1 MAGMN
6 SITIE
11 TLDLLLDKLPV
22 KYAALVVIGVV
33 SCARVSEILTLTR
46 RDLIDENGNIRREIA
61 IIKLKA
67 RRKHDVYRHFS
78 IPQKYVKYII
88 EHLKREEKIGNDS
101 QETPVFRGR
110 NGLPMNRMSVYRFFR
125 RVMGEGYGTHWMRKT
140 GAQSLFKKLCELNPD
155 DQVEC
160 LECLR
165 EFLGHERM
173 ESTIKYLGFKDGKIK
188 KAFRELYGE

>member
-1 MAGMN
+1 MSGMN
-6 SITIE
+6 SIEIE
-11 TLDLLLDKLPV
+11 TLDLLLGKLPV

-46 RDLIDENGNIRREIA
+46 KDLIDENGKIRKIIA

-67 RRKHDVYRHFS
+67 RREKHVYRHFS
-78 IPQKYVKYII
+78 IPQKYVKYVL
-88 EHLKREEKIGNDS
+88 EHLKREEQIGHDS
-101 QETPVFRGR
+101 PETPVFRGK
-110 NGLPMNRMSVYRFFR
+110 NGLPMNRMSVYRYFR
-125 RVMGEGYGTHWMRKT
+125 SIMGEGYGTHWMRKT

-173 ESTIKYLGFKDGKIK
+173 ESTIKYLGFRNGKIK

>member
-1 MAGMN
+1 MN
-6 SITIE
+6 AVTIK
-11 TLDLLLDKLPV
+11 TLDSLLDKLPA

-33 SCARVSEILTLTR
+33 SCARLSKRLTLNR
-46 RDLIDENGNIRREIA
+46 RDLLAENGNIRKDIA

-67 RRKHDVYRHFS
+67 RRKKHVYRHFS
-78 IPQKYVKYII
+78 IPQKYVEYVRA
-88 EHLKREEKIGNDS
+88 HLKREEQIGHDCP
-101 QETPVFRGR
+101 ETPVFRGK
-110 NGLPMNRMSVYRFFR
+110 NGLPMNRMSVYRYFR
-125 RVMGEGYGTHWMRKT
+125 SIMGEGYGTHWMRKT